1 MNFEGLPFANRWLM
15 GGVFGM
21 ILVTPFLML
30 YWFTRRGWLS
40 PSEPQYRRPSLM
52 PEAEAEKP
60 QNEAYRVEVASRKFH
75 RQKAALGDESG
86 GDL

>member
-15 GGVFGM
+15 MGVLGV
-21 ILVTPFLML
+21 ILVTPLLML

-40 PSEPQYRRPSLM
+40 PSEPPSRHPALR
-52 PEAEAEKP
+52 PEAPAEESP
-60 QNEAYRVEVASRKFH
+60 SQAYRVEIASRKFFR
-75 RQKAALGDESG
+75 RQPALGDGSG